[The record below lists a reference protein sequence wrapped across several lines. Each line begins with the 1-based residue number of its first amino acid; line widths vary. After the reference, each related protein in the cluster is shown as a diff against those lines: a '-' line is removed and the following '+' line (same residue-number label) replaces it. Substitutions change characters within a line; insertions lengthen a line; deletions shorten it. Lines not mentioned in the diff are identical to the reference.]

1 MIGIT
6 VGVKSEPTSGER
18 EALLLLHVSL
28 ETKGLPVVVRECC
41 KRGCASN
48 RRQYRTRDTGD

>member
-48 RRQYRTRDTGD
+48 HR